1 MEDKPNISVIIPAY
15 NEEDTIGE
23 CLISLEDLDYPSEKL
38 EIILINDGSSDNT
51 KKVMSNYN
59 QKLNLVLLETDGVGP
74 SKARNIGL
82 DCAKGEYVAFIDA
95 DCAVDREWLN
105 ELLKGFIT
113 EDVAGVGGS
122 QIIPVNATEFEK
134 KVHVFLSSMHFVS
147 EYMKEADGIE
157 IVQHVASCNAIY
169 KTGVVREV
177 QGFDDKL
184 WPGEDVDLD
193 YKITH
198 KGYKIAY
205 NPKAIVMHHRPK
217 NLMKFY
223 YMMKRYGGA
232 QAYLIKKHG
241 LFRKLHYVPIL
252 EVLVLLG
259 LGMVMVFDVFFGVGL
274 GFLIVLC
281 AAMTLVLKKGIK
293 HGLDNFWMLVITLI
307 GWNLGFGIGLIS
319 MRKT

>member
-1 MEDKPNISVIIPAY
+1 MEDKPDISVIIPAY

-23 CLISLEDLDYPSEKL
+23 CLASLEKLDYPSEKL

-51 KKVMSNYN
+51 KHVMSSYTK
-59 QKLNLVLLETDGVGP
+59 KLDLVLLETEGVGP

-82 DCAKGEYVAFIDA
+82 DRASGEYVAFIDA
-95 DCAVDREWLN
+95 DCAVDGNWLN
-105 ELLKGFIT
+105 ELLKGFMT

-134 KVHVFLSSMHFVS
+134 KVHVFLSGMHFVS
-147 EYMKEADGIE
+147 EYMKEADGMK

-169 KTGVVREV
+169 KTRVVREV
-177 QGFDDKL
+177 QGFDEQL

-198 KGYKIAY
+198 KGYTIAY

-217 NLMKFY
+217 DVKGFY
-223 YMMKRYGGA
+223 SMMKRYGGA
-232 QAYLIKKHG
+232 QAYLLRKHG
-241 LFRKLHYVPIL
+241 FFRKLHYVPIL
-252 EVLVLLG
+252 EVLVLMG
-259 LGMVMVFDVFFGVGL
+259 LGMVMVFDVYLGIGVA
-274 GFLIVLC
+274 FLMLLC
-281 AAMTLVLKKGIK
+281 AAMLFVLKSGLK
-293 HGLDNFWMLVITLI
+293 HGINNCMILIVTVI
-307 GWNLGFGIGLIS
+307 GWNLGFGIGLVS

>member
-1 MEDKPNISVIIPAY
+1 MEDKPDISVIIPAY

-23 CLISLEDLDYPSEKL
+23 CLMSLEDLDYPSEKL
-38 EIILINDGSSDNT
+38 EIILINDGSGDNT
-51 KKVMSNYN
+51 KNVMSNYD
-59 QKLNLVLLETDGVGP
+59 QKLNPVLLETDGVGP

-82 DCAKGEYVAFIDA
+82 DYAKGEYVAFIDG

-147 EYMKEADGIE
+147 EYMKEANGIE
-157 IVQHVASCNAIY
+157 FVQHVASCNAIY

-177 QGFDDKL
+177 QGFDEKL

-217 NLMKFY
+217 NLMTFY

-241 LFRKLHYVPIL
+241 FFRKLHYIPIL

-259 LGMVMVFDVFFGVGL
+259 LGMVMVFDVFFGFSL
-274 GFLIVLC
+274 ALILILFT
-281 AAMTLVLKKGIK
+281 AIAFILKWGVK
-293 HGLDNFWMLVITLI
+293 HGTDNFVMFVITLI
-307 GWNLGFGIGLIS
+307 GWNIGFSTNLI
-319 MRKT
+319 KK